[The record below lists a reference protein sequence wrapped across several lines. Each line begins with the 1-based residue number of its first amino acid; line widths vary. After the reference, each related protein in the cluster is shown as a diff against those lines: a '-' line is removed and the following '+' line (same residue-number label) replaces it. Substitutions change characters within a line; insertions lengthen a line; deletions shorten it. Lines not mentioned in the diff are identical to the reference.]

1 MLTVKE
7 YADSRGKAVQS
18 VYRQMKAKTNKV
30 LLDGHV
36 STAKIGNKQIKVL
49 DDEAVKILD
58 AASRQDPVIVERSS
72 KTEEISRL
80 KNENESLRIQ
90 VMELQKQVIGLQDS
104 LLAAKQELLEIKDA
118 PEQPKVKGSWWK
130 FWR

>member
-7 YADSRGKAVQS
+7 YANSRGKAVQS

-30 LLDGHV
+30 LLVGHV

-58 AASRQDPVIVERSS
+58 NASRQDPITVERSS
-72 KTEEISRL
+72 NTEEIARL
-80 KNENESLRIQ
+80 KSENDSLKIQ
-90 VMELQKQVIGLQDS
+90 IMELQKQVISLQDS
-104 LLAAKQELLEIKDA
+104 LLTAKQDLLEAKEA
-118 PEQPKVKGSWWK
+118 SEQPKKRWWK
-130 FWR
+130 FWE